1 MKIKKDIL
9 LLVQLLRIED
19 WIKNLLIFIPL
30 IFTNQLFIIED
41 LFIITVSF
49 FVFSLASS
57 SVYLFNDIIDFK
69 VDKLS
74 NLKRKTKPIAREE
87 VSITS
92 AKKVLFLLLFLTFLF
107 LLIFVPAILFP
118 VILYLCLNIFYSVY
132 LKRIFFIELLII
144 SSFYVLRAYVGG
156 VSISKEISIF
166 LILMIFFTSLF
177 VITIKRKKEFINKL
191 FDIRKVL
198 KKYTLNIFSYL
209 IILSFSG
216 ILVTYLIYLINK
228 EQNIILNLPLVSII
242 LLRYYSINKKDNKI
256 ISPSIIV
263 LKDVLL
269 ILLVFIWLTLN
280 IYEIY
285 ILRI

>member
-9 LLVQLLRIED
+9 LLAQLLRIED

-30 IFTNQLFIIED
+30 IFTNQLFIIEE
-41 LFIITVSF
+41 LFIIIVSF

-57 SVYLFNDIIDFK
+57 SVYLFNDIIDFE

-74 NLKRKTKPIAREE
+74 NLKKQTKPIAREE
-87 VSITS
+87 VSLTN
-92 AKKVLFLLLFLTFLF
+92 AKKVLLLLLFLTFF
-107 LLIFVPAILFP
+107 SLLIFVPAILFP
-118 VILYLCLNIFYSVY
+118 VLLYLCLNIFYSAY

-156 VSISKEISIF
+156 VAISKEISIF

-198 KKYTLNIFSYL
+198 KKYNLNIFSYL
-209 IILSFSG
+209 ITLSFSG
-216 ILVTYLIYLINK
+216 IFVTYLIYLINK
-228 EQNIILNLPLVSII
+228 EQNIFLNLPLVSVI
-242 LLRYYSINKKDNKI
+242 LLRYYSINKTDDKI
-256 ISPSIIV
+256 ISPSVIV
-263 LKDVLL
+263 LKDLFI
-269 ILLVFIWLTLN
+269 ILLVFIWLTIN

>member
-19 WIKNLLIFIPL
+19 WIKNLLIFVPL
-30 IFTNQLFIIED
+30 IFTNQLFIIEE
-41 LFIITVSF
+41 LFIIIVSF

-74 NLKRKTKPIAREE
+74 NLKMQTKPIAREE
-87 VSITS
+87 VSISS
-92 AKKVLFLLLFLTFLF
+92 AKKILLLLLFLTFLS
-107 LLIFVPAILFP
+107 LLIFVPVILFP
-118 VILYLCLNIFYSVY
+118 VTLYLCLNIFYSAY
-132 LKRIFFIELLII
+132 LKRIIFIELLII

-156 VSISKEISIF
+156 VAISKEISIF

-209 IILSFSG
+209 ITLSFSG
-216 ILVTYLIYLINK
+216 IFVTYLIYLINK
-228 EQNIILNLPLVSII
+228 EQNIFLNLPLVSTI
-242 LLRYYSINKKDNKI
+242 LLRYYLINKKDNKI

-263 LKDVLL
+263 LKDLLL

-280 IYEIY
+280 IFEIY

>member
-41 LFIITVSF
+41 LFIIIVSF